1 MFCANNYHK
10 SAFVVLKWAKIGD
23 LGTKNSTFTSECL
36 KCINMHQSASKCVPN
51 ELCKG
56 FVHEI
61 IKELVLMTSKGAKIN
76 EIHLP
81 LYGGTLVHPVLE
93 GYACGTRVCCKCC

>member
-1 MFCANNYHK
+1 MFCAHNYHK
-10 SAFVVLKWAKIGD
+10 IAFVTLKWAKIGY
-23 LGTKNSTFTSECL
+23 LGAKNGTFTSECS
-36 KCINMHQSASKCVPN
+36 KCINMHQNTSKCMQN

-61 IKELVLMTSKGAKIN
+61 IKEMFFTKFKGAKIN

-81 LYGGTLVHPVLE
+81 LYGGTPCTIKFTHLF
-93 GYACGTRVCCKCC
+93 Y

>member
-10 SAFVVLKWAKIGD
+10 SAFDVLKWAKIGD

-76 EIHLP
+76 EIP
-81 LYGGTLVHPVLE
+81 SGPIMGNKGPTISNEKRP
-93 GYACGTRVCCKCC
+93 RK